1 MNNAFSSG
9 LKNAFAIAG
18 MKNFLKNI
26 CENGRKWIP
35 PISIRSIW
43 FPLISVT
50 VSASRKE
57 LSSKVRRFPIK
68 KKSFSNSSN
77 KGLIKKYVST
87 RRKKSLWFALARKS
101 VSTTQNE
108 SFVEK
113 YVSTIQKNCF
123 FLQKKSEMVSTG
135 FH

>member
-26 CENGRKWIP
+26 WENGRKWIP

-43 FPLISVT
+43 FPRISMT
-50 VSASRKE
+50 VSASR
-57 LSSKVRRFPIK
+57 S
-68 KKSFSNSSN
+68 SFSNSSN

-101 VSTTQNE
+101 VSTTQSE

-123 FLQKKSEMVSTG
+123 FLQKNSEMVSNG
-135 FH
+135 RKIFFC